1 MIIIIWKGLRFIM
14 SNIIIGIIIVLIL
27 ALAIKGSL
35 KHFKG
40 EGGCCGGGSSVKVRD
55 KKLEGPVIGK
65 ITLKVEGMH
74 CENCSNRIKRT
85 INSIDGAA
93 CNVNLKKGRVD
104 IEFDREINDDV
115 FITAIENLDFH
126 VVTKTDLH

>member
-1 MIIIIWKGLRFIM
+1 MFLVVTIIWKGLRFIM
-14 SNIIIGIIIVLIL
+14 SNIIIVLIL
-27 ALAIKGSL
+27 VLAIKGSL

-74 CENCSNRIKRT
+74 CENCSNRVKRT
-85 INSIDGAA
+85 INSIDGAS
-93 CNVNLKKGRVD
+93 CKVNLRKGLVT
-104 IEFDREINDDV
+104 IKYDREIDRDV
-115 FITAIENLDFH
+115 FVSAIENLDYQ
-126 VVTKTDLH
+126 VRS

>member
-1 MIIIIWKGLRFIM
+1 MIT
-14 SNIIIGIIIVLIL
+14 NIITIGILIL
-27 ALAIKGSL
+27 IGAFAISGSI

-40 EGGCCGGGSSVKVRD
+40 EGGCCGGSSIVKEPD
-55 KKLEGPVIGK
+55 KKLDKPVIGK
-65 ITLKVEGMH
+65 RTFIVEGMH
-74 CENCSNRIKRT
+74 CENCRNRVKRT
-85 INSIDGAA
+85 INSIDGAS
-93 CNVNLKKGRVD
+93 CKVNLKKGRVD